1 MPSSGATNKTL
12 RTGIQ
17 ILARSSNNLQFW
29 GHTRDYGLIVANP
42 TPRPDENKDAIEL
55 PIGKPL
61 KMQFRIL
68 LFENI
73 KPELEK
79 WGDSKLPILADL

>member
-1 MPSSGATNKTL
+1 MLSPEANNQAL

-17 ILARSSNNLQFW
+17 VLAQNSNNLQFW

-42 TPRPDENKDAIEL
+42 TPRPDENKDEIEL
-55 PIGKPL
+55 PIGTPL

-68 LFENI
+68 VFENI
-73 KPELEK
+73 KLELEK
-79 WGDSKLPILADL
+79 WGDSKLPILADS